1 VISNTSDAGRELTHP
16 HETRDCT
23 VVALAHVL
31 GVPYSEA
38 HKIMAAAGRRPRKGM
53 THFAIE
59 AVLNSLKQNGVVA
72 DIIGKPFTSTRPTII
87 TGSAVHAYRMYGRR
101 PRRQGTTVAQALCS
115 LPRTGRFYLA
125 CTTHAFAYVDGK
137 LLDNLNKSKMRALM
151 SSCWQIIPAAT
162 VTAKPE
168 VKPELLQAD
177 INAMWE
183 RLNKLEGKS

>member
-1 VISNTSDAGRELTHP
+1 VISHTSDAGRELTHP

-53 THFAIE
+53 THYAIE
-59 AVLNSLKQNGVVA
+59 AALNTLKQNGTIA
-72 DIIGKPFTSTRPTII
+72 DVIGKPFTTTRPVVLV
-87 TGSAVHAYRMYGRR
+87 GSAAIAYRMYGRR
-101 PRRQGTTVAQALCS
+101 PRRTGTTVAQALCS

-151 SSCWQIIPAAT
+151 SSCWQVIPNAPAPAA
-162 VTAKPE
+162 KS
-168 VKPELLQAD
+168 ELAQSD